1 VNEDAYWKSRCGAE
15 TRARGR
21 CRLGGS
27 SMYGGRCRT
36 HRPREA
42 GAAREEER
50 ARAARARPAAVEP
63 PMCAAR
69 SCDGSPC
76 RAHASRWHIYC
87 QSHLRSISRNATLER
102 LGEASARASRERENK
117 AEASRAPCGERK
129 RLVLGKPIVPRCTH
143 VDDGGARCF
152 AFVDKRGACCDA
164 HRPRVEPST
173 RSRCAH
179 VGRSGFRCG
188 NVATR
193 GTHCAMHEVV
203 VQEAA
208 E

>member
-1 VNEDAYWKSRCGAE
+1 MKVDEQSYWKSRCGAAKVDG
-15 TRARGR
+15 TRCIRGALR
-21 CRLGGS
+21 R
-27 SMYGGRCRT
+27 YGGRCHLHGQIAALDAAVVADEVERAQRMLE
-36 HRPREA
+36 RPR
-42 GAAREEER
+42 
-50 ARAARARPAAVEP
+50 
-63 PMCAAR
+63 
-69 SCDGSPC
+69 CDGLTAKGTP
-76 RAHASRWHIYC
+76 RPSRPTHGLTRC
-87 QSHLRSISRNATLER
+87 LHHHRTAKRV
-102 LGEASARASRERENK
+102 
-117 AEASRAPCGERK
+117 ERK

-143 VDDGGARCF
+143 VDGGGARCF
-152 AFVDKRGACCDA
+152 AFVDVKGTRCDA

-188 NVATR
+188 NVAAR